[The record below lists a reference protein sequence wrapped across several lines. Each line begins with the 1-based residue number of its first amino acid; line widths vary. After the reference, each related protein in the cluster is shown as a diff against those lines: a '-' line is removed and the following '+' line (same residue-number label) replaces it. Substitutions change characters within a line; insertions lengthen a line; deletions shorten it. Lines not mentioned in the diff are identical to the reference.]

1 MSGHLNRRMSKSS
14 RRSST
19 VPGGVRALA
28 GGLSPART
36 QSMPLSTT
44 TRHSNPL
51 SLSSG
56 HSSSDAAQLTNS
68 DAGVKLAQS
77 LPPPAGTAEAAGA
90 RDQTRNGRAA
100 SAPLRPARVL
110 SAPPRQK
117 RVSVAD
123 LTG

>member
-1 MSGHLNRRMSKSS
+1 
-14 RRSST
+14 
-19 VPGGVRALA
+19 
-28 GGLSPART
+28 
-36 QSMPLSTT
+36 MPLSTT

-56 HSSSDAAQLTNS
+56 RSSSDAAQLTNS
-68 DAGVKLAQS
+68 DAEAKLAQS

-90 RDQTRNGRAA
+90 RAEAGSRAA

-117 RVSVAD
+117 RVCAAD
-123 LTG
+123 RAG